1 MACLNE
7 DMKVVKFK
15 IMLEDMQK
23 YLMSSNMYGFTI
35 CIVDKT
41 AYQNI
46 YLDSIYDVLCCYNIE
61 PSKRVNWMAK
71 SDSID
76 NLKNCIT
83 NLKNAYNY
91 SFYTSCCTRNLMGY
105 QLINNTVF
113 WNLFILSLD
122 EKIYENEIAK
132 VVDLAYCLGFNE
144 AMMRDWCRAV
154 EYVLAGN
161 RISEDCDLECETPEA
176 KQYFKHEE

>member
-1 MACLNE
+1 MACSNE
-7 DMKVVKFK
+7 DMKVVKFE
-15 IMLEDMQK
+15 IMLKCMQK
-23 YLMSSNMYGFTI
+23 YLMGDARKGLLNIIIINNNEYE
-35 CIVDKT
+35 
-41 AYQNI
+41 NI
-46 YLDSIYDVLCCYNIE
+46 YLSSVCDTLSH
-61 PSKRVNWMAK
+61 KRKDIWRACDDGEDLGKLKCRVAELT
-71 SDSID
+71 D
-76 NLKNCIT
+76 NPYIPRLYGFIGNCVQIC
-83 NLKNAYNY
+83 N
-91 SFYTSCCTRNLMGY
+91 Y
-105 QLINNTVF
+105 QLIDNIVF

-161 RISEDCDLECETPEA
+161 RLSEDCDLKCETADA